1 MPPPNRDDIN
11 ALKQSRSV
19 GLSYKQHPPQG
30 PFDAIVIGSGIGGL
44 TAAALLA
51 RYGERRVLVLERH
64 YTAGGF
70 THIFHRPGYEWDVGV
85 HYIGQVQ
92 AGERLRAIFDSIT
105 DGTLHWHPTPSVYDR
120 IILNGKEYDFVSGR
134 ERFRERMKE
143 YFPAERKAIDQYL
156 KAVRGVVRSNQM
168 FFAEKALPPV
178 VALLAGRL
186 LRAGFLHYARRTT
199 AEVLHRITANREL
212 IAVLTGQWGDYGLP
226 PARSSFGMHAIIA
239 DHYFEGAGYP
249 VGGAAEIA
257 RAITP
262 AIEKTGGQILV
273 SAEVSRILVDG
284 SNRAVGV
291 RMADGSEVR
300 AGLVVSDA
308 GASNT
313 FERLLPPEAKG
324 TAGFVQAL
332 KQIPPSAA
340 HFCLYAG
347 LRHSAAELSLDGTNL
362 WVLPG
367 PDHDRNV
374 ARFMASPD
382 QPFPVLFISFPSV
395 KDPQFELRHPGRC
408 TIEVVA
414 LAPYEWFARWAG
426 TAWKRRGA
434 EYDELKES
442 FRTRLVAE
450 LERYVPSTRG
460 RIDYAEMSTPLSTRN
475 FANYQHGE
483 IYGLSA
489 SPERFQL
496 RSLRPRTPVGNLFL
510 TGQDVCTAGVAGAMF
525 GGILTASAV
534 LGRNLLSLLSGNSG
548 RKAP

>member
-1 MPPPNRDDIN
+1 VPPLNLDDTN
-11 ALKQSRSV
+11 AFRQSRSV

-51 RYGERRVLVLERH
+51 RFGERRVLVLERH

-70 THIFHRPGYEWDVGV
+70 THAFHRPGYEWDVGV

-92 AGERLRAIFDSIT
+92 AGEPLRAIFDSIT
-105 DGTLHWHPTPSVYDR
+105 DGTLHWHAVPDVYDR
-120 IILNGKEYDFVSGR
+120 IILDGREYEFVSGR

-143 YFPAERKAIDQYL
+143 YFPEERKAIDQYL
-156 KAVRGVVRSNQM
+156 ETVRRAARSTPM
-168 FFAEKALPPV
+168 YFAEKALPPV
-178 VALLAGRL
+178 VAPLAGGL
-186 LRAGFLHYARRTT
+186 LRARFLHYARRTT
-199 AEVLHRITANREL
+199 AEILRGITANREL
-212 IAVLTGQWGDYGLP
+212 TAVLTGQWGDYGLP
-226 PARSSFGMHAIIA
+226 PARSSFAMHAIIA

-249 VGGAAEIA
+249 VGGAAQIA
-257 RAITP
+257 RGIAP
-262 AIEKTGGQILV
+262 AIEKAGGQILV

-284 SNRAVGV
+284 RNRAIGV
-291 RMADGSEVR
+291 RMADGNEVR
-300 AGLVVSDA
+300 AGLVISDA

-313 FERLLPPEAKG
+313 FERLLPPEAQG
-324 TAGFVQAL
+324 TAGLVQEL

-347 LRHSAAELSLDGTNL
+347 LRHSAAELSLSGTNI
-362 WVLPG
+362 WVFPG
-367 PDHDRNV
+367 PDHDGNV
-374 ARFMASPD
+374 ARFTASPD
-382 QPFPVLFISFPSV
+382 QPFPVLFISFPSA
-395 KDPQFELRHPGRC
+395 KDPEFELRHPGRC

-442 FRTRLVAE
+442 FRRRMVSE
-450 LERYVPSTRG
+450 LERCVPAARG
-460 RIDYAEMSTPLSTRN
+460 RIDYAELSTPLSTRN
-475 FANYQHGE
+475 FANYEHGE

-496 RSLRPRTPVGNLFL
+496 RRLRPRTPVGNLYL
-510 TGQDVCTAGVAGAMF
+510 TGQDVCTAGVAGGLF
-525 GGILTASAV
+525 GGILAASAV
-534 LGRNLLSLLSGNSG
+534 LGRNLLPLLSGSSRG
-548 RKAP
+548 K